1 MLGDNIKSLQ
11 KLPDNSIDSIVTDP
25 PYGLSFMGK
34 KWDYDVPS
42 VEFWKEVWRVLKPGG
57 HILSFGGTRT
67 YHRMVVNI
75 EDAGFEIR
83 DQIMWLYG
91 SGFPKSHNIGK
102 AVDKR
107 GGESIGWFGEWLVK
121 WRKENNI
128 PQSQIAELFPSKTG
142 GLTGCVSNWEL
153 GNNLPTNEQFNK
165 ICETFNLPFKSLEE
179 VEREFI
185 GTKTSGIGKAF
196 TKDGWGSGKD
206 EVEITKGQS
215 PYEGW
220 GTAMKPAQEII
231 TVAKKPEDLEGTA
244 LNLIYNI
251 KKEIWKLYVYVVEQ
265 SSELNQ
271 VEQKEVLNTAQ
282 CLVEKNTNIQDA
294 LQGLM
299 DMSQLR
305 LMENMNWNIVLLWHT
320 ILEDLLQKMSRYTTS
335 TKSNLIIDLKTLK
348 SLEWQNILENITQAK
363 NNQTDGLNVNALT
376 AVVLFNALNLKLKDI
391 QQHSVE
397 DNVIYKEDKMDCLNE
412 PICVARKPLSEK
424 SVAENVLRWGTGGI
438 NVDGCRVGT
447 TDNLNGGGYNNKGT
461 SKKDLDEATSYATKV
476 IETEFIQPE
485 GRFPANIILECLC
498 DEVIEGEK
506 GEVIKR
512 NKNINYSMF
521 GKRIMG
527 DAYSDKGDIHTN
539 PMCPCYLMDEQSGVS
554 DYSKKK
560 DGKPGGKTFGGSD
573 MKATEGYW
581 PKDKGGA
588 SRFFYQAKVSKQER
602 NMGLDHFEEVDI
614 TDGSTRTNEETARTF
629 GANRKN
635 KTNSHPT
642 VKPVSLMAYL
652 CRLVTPPNGIVLD
665 PFMGSGS
672 TGIAAQLEGFRF
684 CGMEMD
690 ADYFKIA
697 EARIENYEQYKKFIK

>member
-1 MLGDNIKSLQ
+1 MSKTKLMQGDNILSLK
-11 KLPDNSIDSIVTDP
+11 KLPENSIDSVVTDG

-42 VEFWKEVWRVLKPGG
+42 VEFWKEVYRVLKPGG
-57 HILSFGGTRT
+57 HVLSFGGTRT

-83 DQIMWLYG
+83 DQIMWLYA

-102 AVDKR
+102 AVDKLN
-107 GGESIGWFGEWLVK
+107 GLEIEK
-121 WRKENNI
+121 WPTIEMNNDSEVGKI
-128 PQSQIAELFPSKTG
+128 SKN
-142 GLTGCVSNWEL
+142 LRCVVCEKPLSS
-153 GNNLPTNEQFNK
+153 GNPCVCDRNY
-165 ICETFNLPFKSLEE
+165 
-179 VEREFI
+179 
-185 GTKTSGIGKAF
+185 KAQN
-196 TKDGWGSGKD
+196 DW
-206 EVEITKGQS
+206 
-215 PYEGW
+215 EGW

-231 TVAKKPEDLEGTA
+231 AVAQKPEDLEGTA

-251 KKEIWKLYVYVVEQ
+251 KNELWKLYVKIVEQ

-271 VEQKEVLNTAQ
+271 VEQKEVLDTAQ

-294 LQGLM
+294 LKGLM

-305 LMENMNWNIVLLWHT
+305 LMENMSWNIVLLWHT

-376 AVVLFNALNLKLKDI
+376 AVVLFNALNVKLKDI

-424 SVAENVLRWGTGGI
+424 TIAENVLKWGTGGI
-438 NVDGCRVGT
+438 NIDGCRVGSEVRT
-447 TDNLNGGGYNNKGT
+447 TPVGSDDNRDDETLFGLNKT
-461 SKKDLDEATSYATKV
+461 THHER
-476 IETEFIQPE
+476 IETTE
-485 GRFPANIILECLC
+485 GRFPANIIL
-498 DEVIEGEK
+498 DEIAGE
-506 GEVIKR
+506 
-512 NKNINYSMF
+512 F
-521 GKRIMG
+521 
-527 DAYSDKGDIHTN
+527 
-539 PMCPCYLMDEQSGVS
+539 LDEQSGVS

-602 NMGLDHFEEVDI
+602 NMGLDESVK
-614 TDGSTRTNEETARTF
+614 SN
-629 GANRKN
+629 
-635 KTNSHPT
+635 HPT
-642 VKPVSLMAYL
+642 MKPVSLMAYL
-652 CRLVTPPNGIVLD
+652 CRLITPPNGIVLD

-684 CGMEMD
+684 VGMEMD
-690 ADYFKIA
+690 TDYMKIA
-697 EARIENYEQYKKFIK
+697 EARINSYEEYRKFIK